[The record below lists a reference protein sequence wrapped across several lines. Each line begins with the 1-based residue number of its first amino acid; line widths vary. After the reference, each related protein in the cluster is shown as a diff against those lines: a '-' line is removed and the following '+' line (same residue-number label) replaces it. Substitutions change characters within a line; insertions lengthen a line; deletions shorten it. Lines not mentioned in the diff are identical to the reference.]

1 MSSRRS
7 KLWGFRLRQRLSHIT
22 VFPVSIVKYEP
33 DLCDLRAVP
42 PVIADPSSG
51 PNGKPTYVSESFD
64 IAVYLDDKY
73 PAPKYPT
80 VLPAGTR
87 PLQKIFVEHY
97 FGHIAGPIFPLIHPR
112 APELLDE
119 PGQEYLYRTKGGKD
133 KFAPITETEAIH
145 QLAEACEK
153 WEAFAQTLDLNGN
166 GNAGPFVMGD
176 KVTFVDFVVG
186 GVLFFLHKVEGDQG
200 KIWKEVMG
208 WHDGKWAG
216 LWKELKVIEKKSMGL
231 P

>member
-1 MSSRRS
+1 MSLTYAHS
-7 KLWGFRLRQRLSHIT
+7 LT
-22 VFPVSIVKYEP
+22 
-33 DLCDLRAVP
+33 
-42 PVIADPSSG
+42 PVIADPSSH

-87 PLQKIFVEHY
+87 PLQKLFIEHY
-97 FGHIAGPIFPLIHPR
+97 FQGHIAGPISPLIYPR
-112 APELLDE
+112 IPELLDE
-119 PGQEYLYRTKGGKD
+119 PGQEYLYRSRGGRD
-133 KFAPITETEAIH
+133 KFTPLTETETVNK
-145 QLAEACEK
+145 LAEVREK

-186 GVLFFLHKVEGDQG
+186 GVLFFLHKVEGDEG
-200 KIWKEVMG
+200 KIWKEVMR
-208 WHDGKWAG
+208 WQDGKWAG
-216 LWKELKVIEKKSMGL
+216 LWIELEAIEKKSTGL